1 MSSEVK
7 LLPRFKVG
15 WAMQETVS
23 AKLQQIRLR
32 KLECQRHIRV
42 LSQKLAS
49 NPRDLWTRREL
60 ERMEELL
67 AELEEQEKR
76 LLGEGAEPSGGEDNG
91 NAKGENSG
99 SG

>member
-1 MSSEVK
+1 MHE
-7 LLPRFKVG
+7 
-15 WAMQETVS
+15 MVS

-67 AELEEQEKR
+67 AKLEEQEKR
-76 LLGEGAEPSGGEDNG
+76 LLGEGSEPSGGEEND

>member
-1 MSSEVK
+1 MPSEVEI
-7 LLPRFKVG
+7 LPRFKVG
-15 WAMQETVS
+15 WAMQETVN
-23 AKLQQIRLR
+23 AKLQRIRLR

-67 AELEEQEKR
+67 AELEEKEKR
-76 LLGEGAEPSGGEDNG
+76 LLGEGAEPSGGEKDDNT
-91 NAKGENSG
+91 KGEDSG

>member
-1 MSSEVK
+1 MPSEVK
-7 LLPRFKVG
+7 LLLRFKVG
-15 WAMQETVS
+15 WDMQE
-23 AKLQQIRLR
+23 AMNARLQRIRLR

-49 NPRDLWTRREL
+49 NPLDLWTRREL

-67 AELEEQEKR
+67 ADLEEQEKR
-76 LLGEGAEPSGGEDNG
+76 LLGEGTEPSGGEEDDNT
-91 NAKGENSG
+91 KGENSG

>member
-1 MSSEVK
+1 
-7 LLPRFKVG
+7 
-15 WAMQETVS
+15 MQDTVS

-67 AELEEQEKR
+67 VELEKQEKQ
-76 LLGEGAEPSGGEDNG
+76 LLGEGAELSGGEEDD
-91 NAKGENSG
+91 NAKGEDSG